1 MELVGVKWS
10 EISIHTTNEAV
21 EPISNILHE
30 AGASGVVIEDP
41 FELVKERTD
50 QFGEIYQ
57 LNPQDYPD
65 DGVIVKAY
73 LSVNSYLNETFDE
86 IKEAINNLVLYNIDI
101 GKNNVSISEVSEDD
115 WATAWKKY
123 YHPVKI
129 SERFTIVPTWEDYTP
144 VKSDELIIELDPG
157 MAFGTGTHPTTVMC
171 IQALER
177 TVKKNDKI
185 VDVGTGSGVLS
196 IAAAMLGAEKVT
208 ALDLDEVAVESAKL
222 NIELNKVHD
231 LVEVSQ
237 NNLLD
242 DVEPGAD
249 IVVANIL
256 AEVILRF
263 THDVASVVKQGGYF
277 IASGIIQQKKQ
288 DVKDAMT
295 AVGFEIEETLQME
308 DWVAIIGRRK

>member
-1 MELVGVKWS
+1 MKWS
-10 EISIHTTNEAV
+10 EISILTTNEAV

-41 FELVKERTD
+41 LELEKERED

-57 LNPQDYPD
+57 LNPDDYPEE
-65 DGVIVKAY
+65 GVIVKAY
-73 LSVNSYLNETFDE
+73 LPVNSFLGETVDE
-86 IKEAINNLVLYNIDI
+86 IKEAINNLMIYNIDI
-101 GKNNVSISEVSEDD
+101 GLNKVSISEVNEEE

-123 YHPVKI
+123 YNPVKI
-129 SERFTIVPTWEDYTP
+129 SEKFTIVPTWEDYTP
-144 VKSDELIIELDPG
+144 VNTDELIIELDPG

-177 TVKKNDKI
+177 TVKPGDRV

-196 IAAAMLGAEKVT
+196 IAAAKLGAGKVE
-208 ALDLDEVAVESAKL
+208 AMDLDDVAVQVAKL
-222 NIELNKVHD
+222 NLKLNKVHD
-231 LVEVSQ
+231 VATISQ

-242 DVEPGAD
+242 GVAEGAD

-263 THDVASVVKQGGYF
+263 ADDAGKVVKNGGYF
-277 IASGIIQQKKQ
+277 ITSGIIQQKKEV
-288 DVKDAMT
+288 VKDAMIN
-295 AVGFEIEETLQME
+295 AGFEIEEIISME
-308 DWVAIIGRRK
+308 DWVAIISKKK

>member
-1 MELVGVKWS
+1 MELVEVKWS

-41 FELVKERTD
+41 FELIKERRD

-57 LNPQDYPD
+57 LNPDDYPEE
-65 DGVIVKAY
+65 GVIIKAY
-73 LSVNSYLNETFDE
+73 LPENSFLAENVEE

-101 GKNNVSISEVSEDD
+101 GKNDVSISEVNEEE

-144 VKSDELIIELDPG
+144 VSSDELIIELDPG

-177 TVKKNDKI
+177 TVNAGDKV

-208 ALDLDEVAVESAKL
+208 ALDLDEVAVNSARL
-222 NIELNKVHD
+222 NIELNKVHHAVD
-231 LVEVSQ
+231 VKQ

-242 DVEPGAD
+242 GVEPGAD

-263 THDVASVVKQGGYF
+263 TDDVSSTVKQDGYF
-277 IASGIIQQKKQ
+277 IASGIIQPKKQ
-288 DVKDAMT
+288 EVKEAMIDA
-295 AVGFEIEETLQME
+295 GFEIAETLQME
-308 DWVAIIGRRK
+308 DWVAIIGKRK